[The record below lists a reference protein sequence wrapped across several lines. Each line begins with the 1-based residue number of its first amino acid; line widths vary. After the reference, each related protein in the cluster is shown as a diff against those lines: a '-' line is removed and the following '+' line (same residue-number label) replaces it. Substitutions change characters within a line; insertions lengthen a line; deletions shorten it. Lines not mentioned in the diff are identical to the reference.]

1 MNEEII
7 FSYDS
12 YQVQLQIV
20 ALHITSQGRKTN
32 KKNLLEITLINI
44 SVLNEHIILKYC
56 KK

>member
-12 YQVQLQIV
+12 YQVQLQTV

-44 SVLNEHIILKYC
+44 GVLNEHIILKYC
-56 KK
+56 K